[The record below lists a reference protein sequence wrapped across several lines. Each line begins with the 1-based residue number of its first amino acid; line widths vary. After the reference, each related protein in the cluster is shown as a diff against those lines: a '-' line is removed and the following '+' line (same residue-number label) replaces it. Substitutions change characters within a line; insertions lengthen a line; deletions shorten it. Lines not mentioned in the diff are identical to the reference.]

1 VRSGFALDCVAV
13 VSAIDVEPQGCGG
26 DCSRARRRTAAL
38 QRHSTAPLTFE
49 GSMRSTFVFR
59 LLAATAVAV
68 AALAAA
74 PASSQDLKIAVA
86 ADVTSIDPHFF
97 NLFPNNN
104 IAEHVFDK
112 LVQMDPDSKMIP
124 GLATS
129 WKTIDDRTWEF
140 RLRKGAKFHDGSEV
154 TADDVAYSIDRVP
167 QVPNS
172 PGPFTAYTKA
182 IVAKEIVDPYTI
194 RLKYAGPYPLAPND
208 LSTIYI
214 VSKKVASGASTE
226 DFNSGK
232 AAVGSGRY
240 KFVRY
245 ANGDRVELERNDA
258 YWGDRPHW
266 QKVTFRIIK
275 NEAARVAALLS
286 GDVDAIEQ
294 PPTADLARIKSDPR
308 FTVTSKISHRVIY
321 FNFDHLDRPS
331 PFITGKDGKP
341 LAKNPLLDARVRHAI
356 SKAINRQAIAER
368 VMEGQAIPSGQLVSD
383 KLFGNVP
390 ALKADAFDMAGA
402 KKLLA
407 DAGYPDGFNLTIH
420 GPAGRYVN
428 DEKIVQAV
436 AQMLTRAGIVSK
448 VETAPMGPYSGR
460 ASKQEFSFHM
470 VGWGASTGEASSPL
484 RSLLAT
490 FNRDKGLGAVNWGRY
505 SNPKVDYLIEQA
517 LQQVD
522 DENRRTMLQRA
533 TELAMSDLGLMPVHF
548 QFTIWATKKNVSY
561 IPRTDEYTLAFQFKP
576 AKS

>member
-1 VRSGFALDCVAV
+1 MSIPVLSFIAA
-13 VSAIDVEPQGCGG
+13 ACGG
-26 DCSRARRRTAAL
+26 DDDDDGASQTGGGETTAGAVQPGGTVRVAL
-38 QRHSTAPLTFE
+38 IQPTTEPNPLLVQDEGGAGMLGATGEYLSFSDENLELQPRLAESWEPNDDGSVWTFKIRSGVTFHNGAPMTSEDVVATFEKLINPDGGSANAQSALGGVLSAGNMEAPDETTVVFNLDAPNGNFPTLVSSANYNAIIIPADLDPADWGQTFE
-49 GSMRSTFVFR
+49 GTGPFKLQSFTPQQGATFV
-59 LLAATAVAV
+59 
-68 AALAAA
+68 
-74 PASSQDLKIAVA
+74 
-86 ADVTSIDPHFF
+86 
-97 NLFPNNN
+97 
-104 IAEHVFDK
+104 
-112 LVQMDPDSKMIP
+112 
-124 GLATS
+124 
-129 WKTIDDRTWEF
+129 
-140 RLRKGAKFHDGSEV
+140 
-154 TADDVAYSIDRVP
+154 
-167 QVPNS
+167 
-172 PGPFTAYTKA
+172 
-182 IVAKEIVDPYTI
+182 
-194 RLKYAGPYPLAPND
+194 
-208 LSTIYI
+208 
-214 VSKKVASGASTE
+214 
-226 DFNSGK
+226 
-232 AAVGSGRY
+232 
-240 KFVRY
+240 
-245 ANGDRVELERNDA
+245 RNDA
-258 YWGDRPHW
+258 YWGEKPYW

-294 PPTADLARIKSDPR
+294 PPTADLARIKADPR

-321 FNFDHLDRPS
+321 FNFDHLERSS
-331 PFITGKDGKP
+331 PFITAKDGKP
-341 LAKNPLLDARVRHAI
+341 LAKNPLVDPRVRHAI
-356 SKAINRQAIAER
+356 SKAINRQAIADR

-390 ALKADAFDMAGA
+390 GLKADAYDPEGA

-407 DAGYPDGFNLTIH
+407 QAGYPDGFNLTIH

-436 AQMLTRAGIVSK
+436 AQMLTRVGINSK

-505 SNPKVDYLIEQA
+505 SNVKVDYLIEQA

-548 QFTIWATKKNVSY
+548 QFTIWATKKNVQY
-561 IPRTDEYTLAFQFKP
+561 TPRTDEYTLAFQFRPTSKQP
-576 AKS
+576 

>member
-1 VRSGFALDCVAV
+1 MHSSLIQRFA
-13 VSAIDVEPQGCGG
+13 
-26 DCSRARRRTAAL
+26 AAL
-38 QRHSTAPLTFE
+38 T
-49 GSMRSTFVFR
+49 
-59 LLAATAVAV
+59 VAV
-68 AALAAA
+68 AALLAL
-74 PASSQDLKIAVA
+74 PASGQELKIAVA
-86 ADVTSIDPHFF
+86 ADVTSIDPHFY

-104 IAEHVFDK
+104 IAEHIFDK

-124 GLATS
+124 GIATS
-129 WKTIDDRTWEF
+129 WKAIDDKTWEF
-140 RLRKGAKFHDGSEV
+140 KLRKGIKFHDGSEL
-154 TADDVAYSIDRVP
+154 TAEDVAFSIDRVP
-167 QVPNS
+167 LVPNS
-172 PGPFTAYTKA
+172 PGPFSAYTKA

-194 RLKYAGPYPLAPND
+194 RFRYASPYPLAPND

-214 VSKKVASGASTE
+214 VSKKVATGASTE

-232 AAVGSGRY
+232 ATIGSGRY

-245 ANGDRVELERNDA
+245 ANGDRVELARNDA
-258 YWGDRPHW
+258 YWGEKPYW

-275 NEAARVAALLS
+275 NEPARVAALLS

-294 PPTADLARIKSDPR
+294 PPTADLARIKGDPR

-321 FNFDHLDRPS
+321 FNFDYLDRSS

-341 LAKNPLLDARVRHAI
+341 LAKNPLLDPRVRHAI
-356 SKAINRQAIAER
+356 SKAINRPAIAER

-390 ALKADAFDMAGA
+390 GLKADAYDPEGA

-407 DAGYPDGFNLTIH
+407 EAGYPDGFNLTIH

-436 AQMLTRAGIVSK
+436 AQMLTRVGIVSK

-505 SNPKVDYLIEQA
+505 SNVKVDYLIEQA

-522 DENRRTMLQRA
+522 DDNRRTMLQKA
-533 TELAMSDLGLMPVHF
+533 TELAMSDLGLMPFHF

-576 AKS
+576 ASKQP

>member
-1 VRSGFALDCVAV
+1 MRRFASFHRLA
-13 VSAIDVEPQGCGG
+13 
-26 DCSRARRRTAAL
+26 AAL
-38 QRHSTAPLTFE
+38 
-49 GSMRSTFVFR
+49 
-59 LLAATAVAV
+59 AV
-68 AALAAA
+68 AASMVLTAPVAA
-74 PASSQDLKIAVA
+74 DELKIAVA

-104 IAEHVFDK
+104 IAEHIFDK
-112 LVQMDPDSKMIP
+112 LVQMDPDSRMIP

-129 WKTIDDRTWEF
+129 WKTIDDKTWEF
-140 RLRKGAKFHDGSEV
+140 KLRKGVKFHDGSEL
-154 TADDVAYSIDRVP
+154 TAEDVVFSIERVP
-167 QVPNS
+167 TVPNS
-172 PGPFTAYTKA
+172 PGPFSAYTKA
-182 IVAKEIVDPYTI
+182 IQKIEVVDPYTL
-194 RLKYAGPYPLAPND
+194 RFKYAAPYPLAPND

-214 VSKKVASGASTE
+214 VSKKIATGATTE

-245 ANGDRVELERNDA
+245 VNGDRIELARNDS
-258 YWGDRPHW
+258 YWGEKPAYE
-266 QKVTFRIIK
+266 KVQFKIIK
-275 NEAARVAALLS
+275 NEPARMAALLS

-294 PPTADLARIKSDPR
+294 PPTADLARLKTDPK
-308 FTVTSKISHRVIY
+308 FTLTSKISHRVIY
-321 FNFDHLDRPS
+321 FNFDHLERSS

-341 LAKNPLLDARVRHAI
+341 LAKNPLLDVRVRRAI
-356 SKAINRQAIAER
+356 SKAINRPAIAER

-383 KLFGNVP
+383 KLFGFNP
-390 ALKADAFDMAGA
+390 ALKPEVYDPEGA

-407 DAGYPDGFNLTIH
+407 EAGYPDGFNLTIH

-436 AQMLTRAGIVSK
+436 AQMLSRVGIGAK

-460 ASKQEFSFHM
+460 AAKQEYSFHM

-490 FNRDKGLGAVNWGRY
+490 YNRDKGLGAVNWGRY

-522 DENRRTMLQRA
+522 DENRKVMLQRA
-533 TELAMSDLGLMPVHF
+533 TALAMEDLGIMPIHF
-548 QFTIWATKKNVSY
+548 QFTMWATKKNVAY
-561 IPRTDEYTLAFQFKP
+561 VPRTDEYTLAFQFKP
-576 AKS
+576 VKQ

>member
-1 VRSGFALDCVAV
+1 MRLTSLRTLAA
-13 VSAIDVEPQGCGG
+13 
-26 DCSRARRRTAAL
+26 RAAAAL
-38 QRHSTAPLTFE
+38 
-49 GSMRSTFVFR
+49 G
-59 LLAATAVAV
+59 
-68 AALAAA
+68 LAAA
-74 PASSQDLKIAVA
+74 LFVAPPIVAQELRIAVA

-104 IAEHVFDK
+104 VAEHLFDK

-129 WKTIDDRTWEF
+129 WKNIDPTTWEF
-140 RLRKGAKFHDGSEV
+140 KLRKGAKFTDGTEL
-154 TADDVAYSIDRVP
+154 TAEDVVYSLDRVP

-172 PGPFTAYTKA
+172 PGPFTAYTKM
-182 IVAKEIVDPYTI
+182 IVGKEVVDPYTI
-194 RLKYAGPYPLAPND
+194 RFKTAAPHPLMPND

-214 VSKKVASGASTE
+214 VSKKSATGMSTE

-240 KFVRY
+240 KLVRY
-245 ANGDRVELERNDA
+245 VNGDRVDLVRNDD
-258 YWGDRPHW
+258 YWGEKPYW

-294 PPTADLARIKSDPR
+294 PPTADLPKIKADPK

-321 FNFDHLDRPS
+321 FNFDHLQRVS

-341 LAKNPLLDARVRHAI
+341 LDRNPLLDPRVRHAI
-356 SKAINRQAIAER
+356 SKAINRPAIAER
-368 VMEGQAIPSGQLVSD
+368 VMEGQAIPSGQLVSER
-383 KLFGNVP
+383 LFGHVP
-390 ALKADAFDMAGA
+390 SLKADVYDPEGA

-407 DAGYPDGFNLTIH
+407 EAGYPDGFNITIH

-436 AQMLTRAGIVSK
+436 AQMLTRVGIVSK
-448 VETAPMGPYSGR
+448 VETAPMAPYSSR

-490 FNRDKGLGAVNWGRY
+490 YDTKKGLGAVNWGRY
-505 SNPKVDYLIEQA
+505 SNPKVDYLIEQS

-522 DENRRTMLQRA
+522 DENRKIMLQRA
-533 TELAMSDLGLMPVHF
+533 TELAMSDLGIMPIHF
-548 QFTIWATKKNVSY
+548 QFTIWATKKSVQY
-561 IPRTDEYTLAFQFKP
+561 VPRTDEYTLAFQFKP
-576 AKS
+576 AKG